1 MVVPQVMGD
10 AVGVH
15 PLVVIFGILI
25 GEELYG
31 IPGIILAIPV
41 VVILKET
48 VVYASERMGWFNM
61 SLPPDDPLVTQDD
74 QVTSSGFTPPP
85 RRTPGQPGDGDT
97 MDVPTRIIEATNP
110 TGAE

>member
-1 MVVPQVMGD
+1 VPQIMGD

-41 VVILKET
+41 VVLLKET

-61 SLPPDDPLVTQDD
+61 SLPTANALAASGDD
-74 QVTSSGFTPPP
+74 QITSTGFTPPP
-85 RRTPGQPGDGDT
+85 RRAAQQSTDGDT
-97 MDVPTRIIEATNP
+97 LDVPTSVIEATRP
-110 TGAE
+110 RGAE